1 MILGYLGK
9 ILRVL
14 SVLFSTYFLFTGL
27 KLHGRESAVA
37 YLFPA
42 LFWGGYYWLF
52 RREVIIDE
60 EKHDK
65 PEVAAFLI
73 WMLVLVGLMEYTFF
87 ITNSASKF
95 FVSLIAALAVAVLFP
110 FKLVK
115 RCCERLFSLNELVTL
130 LLFGSLGLLF
140 LFLIQFPLSLSYFT
154 MFLAIGATVY
164 EWDYDK
170 NTREK
175 TPMGR

>member
-1 MILGYLGK
+1 M
-9 ILRVL
+9 L
-14 SVLFSTYFLFTGL
+14 SVLLSTYFLFTGL
-27 KLHGRESAVA
+27 RLHSRESAVA

-52 RREVIIDE
+52 RREVITDE

-73 WMLVLVGLMEYTFF
+73 WMLVLLVLMEYTFF
-87 ITNSASKF
+87 MTKSASKF
-95 FVSLIAALAVAVLFP
+95 FAGLIAALAIAVLFP

-115 RCCERLFSLNELVTL
+115 RCCQGLFSLNELVPL
-130 LLFGSLGLLF
+130 LLFGGLGVLS
-140 LFLIQFPLSLSYFT
+140 LFLIEFPLSLSYFT

-164 EWDYDK
+164 KQNYLK
-170 NTREK
+170 IRERGS
-175 TPMGR
+175 PIGR